1 MNIYVASSWRN
12 ETQQAVCRLLRAAG
26 HDVYDF
32 QNPAPGKT
40 GFAWA
45 DINPNWRAWSFNQF
59 RASLRHPIA
68 ADAFRFDRDARDAL
82 RACDACV
89 LVLPCGRS
97 AHLELGYAVG
107 AGKATYVY
115 APVDMRP
122 HLASTFE
129 PELMYLLC
137 DRVLSTR
144 GELLNALQQTTSQAN
159 ARLDSADLYS
169 GSEARSA

>member
-1 MNIYVASSWRN
+1 VSNTELPPYA
-12 ETQQAVCRLLRAAG
+12 
-26 HDVYDF
+26 
-32 QNPAPGKT
+32 
-40 GFAWA
+40 
-45 DINPNWRAWSFNQF
+45 
-59 RASLRHPIA
+59 RASGGVVH
-68 ADAFRFDRDARDAL
+68 
-82 RACDACV
+82 
-89 LVLPCGRS
+89 
-97 AHLELGYAVG
+97 
-107 AGKATYVY
+107 VY
-115 APVDMRP
+115 APVETRP

>member
-12 ETQQAVCRLLRAAG
+12 DTQQAVCRLLRAAG

-32 QNPAPGKT
+32 QNPAPGNT

-59 RASLRHPIA
+59 CASLRHPIA
-68 ADAFRFDRDARDAL
+68 ADAFRFDRDAL

-89 LVLPCGRS
+89 LVLLCGRS

-129 PELMYLLC
+129 AELMYLLC
-137 DRVLSTR
+137 DRVLSTG
-144 GELLNALQQTTSQAN
+144 GELLDTLQRTTSQAN
-159 ARLDSADLYS
+159 ARLDSADLYP